1 MILFI
6 GGTTGN
12 QSQGAG
18 KNNSAFNQMF
28 LNALSNRGL
37 LSQQNGKFVY
47 VGDSKSGASGNH
59 L

>member
-1 MILFI
+1 MISFK
-6 GGTTGN
+6 GGATGS

-47 VGDSKSGASGNH
+47 VGDSKSGATGNY